1 MRRIRFCHISITSP
15 SGSAKPPTVYRKT
28 SPAHTSRSIV
38 SEKAEFVNEP
48 RKPPESGGF
57 FLQFWKTCAIVNMVL
72 PINGKRAAPH
82 RVLRRDTASF
92 ALRHIERG
100 ASTMVTYTD
109 LIQLGILIVGIIS
122 LFIQANNKKK

>member
-1 MRRIRFCHISITSP
+1 MLF
-15 SGSAKPPTVYRKT
+15 AEKYDTV
-28 SPAHTSRSIV
+28 
-38 SEKAEFVNEP
+38 
-48 RKPPESGGF
+48 
-57 FLQFWKTCAIVNMVL
+57 CMVL